1 MIIDRICKARLLLMN
16 EVKCRTVVIERRQLT
31 ILITK
36 ISPNFAYWR
45 EQRTIETHPLTQK
58 KKQTNKTE
66 EKKEKEKWQVCASW
80 EQIKDEELR
89 TNWGLNQVSSFMIYL
104 DKGSGC
110 ITGSHYSAQC
120 TELHRGPVE
129 DWCRFVIGPAF
140 LLHMFCYICSTIP
153 TESNYHSLLFEQKKR
168 WYSIVLN
175 RIRKEWLILKM
186 LIPSLIL
193 ERMQPFGCFHWSVK
207 FETCAYA
214 GKCNAVVADH
224 ITINDLKEFHQKE
237 NKQTNQN
244 SKQNS
249 ALWQGLRS

>member
-1 MIIDRICKARLLLMN
+1 MSHGGNRKKAA
-16 EVKCRTVVIERRQLT
+16 KDSYY
-31 ILITK
+31 K
-36 ISPNFAYWR
+36 
-45 EQRTIETHPLTQK
+45 
-58 KKQTNKTE
+58 NKP
-66 EKKEKEKWQVCASW
+66 K
-80 EQIKDEELR
+80 ELR
-89 TNWGLNQVSSFMIYL
+89 KNWGLNQVLSFMNYL
-104 DKGSGC
+104 DKDSGC

-120 TELHRGPVE
+120 TELHHGPVE

-186 LIPSLIL
+186 LIPSRIL
-193 ERMQPFGCFHWSVK
+193 ERMQPFGCLHWSVK

-244 SKQNS
+244 SKHNT
-249 ALWQGLRS
+249 ALWQGHRS